1 MLELLLG
8 FALGAMTFTE
18 QGRRLGDQA
27 AAAATAAARS
37 MMDRMTAPEM
47 APAGEEDAHD

>member
-27 AAAATAAARS
+27 AAAATAAAKS
-37 MMDRMTAPEM
+37 MMDRVAAPE
-47 APAGEEDAHD
+47 PSAGKEDAHD

>member
-8 FALGAMTFTE
+8 FALGAMTFTV

-27 AAAATAAARS
+27 AAAATAAAKS
-37 MMDRMTAPEM
+37 MLDRVAAPETV
-47 APAGEEDAHD
+47 PAGEEDAHD

>member
-27 AAAATAAARS
+27 AAAATAAAKS
-37 MMDRMTAPEM
+37 MLDRVTVPE
-47 APAGEEDAHD
+47 PSAGKEDAHD

>member
-27 AAAATAAARS
+27 AAAAKS
-37 MMDRMTAPEM
+37 MLDRVAAPETV
-47 APAGEEDAHD
+47 PAGEEDAHD

>member
-27 AAAATAAARS
+27 AAAATAAVKS
-37 MMDRMTAPEM
+37 MMDRVAAPE
-47 APAGEEDAHD
+47 PSAGKEDAHD